1 MKLLKIA
8 VIVNAFPK
16 LSETFIVNQI
26 TSLIDKGHEV
36 KIFAQSKGDLLKV
49 HNNIGD
55 YALLEKTVYKQ
66 KPPKNK
72 IKRVWVFFKLLT
84 NNLWQVNWKL
94 LFKSLN
100 FFKYGRSA
108 ISLRVFFERKFYILN
123 KDFDLVHVHF
133 AMNGID
139 VANCKAE
146 GFLNNIKIIVSFH
159 GFDINPSKI
168 DYYQT
173 YYKVLFEQTDQFTV
187 NTIYTKELL
196 YSVNAVLKNVTI
208 IPESLDVNIFKKRG
222 IQSIKDN
229 VFRIVYCGRLVSFK
243 GGNLLPQIIKE
254 LLNRNIKNI
263 HLHIIGDGVLR
274 ETIKAE
280 IERRKL
286 QSVITM
292 EGALTQ
298 VEIKNI
304 FEISNV
310 FLLPGVYDKT
320 DGRAENQ
327 GLVIQEAQAMELP
340 VVVSDVGGMK
350 YGMIPDITG
359 IVVKENDID
368 GFADAIE
375 TIYKYP
381 IKAKNMGK
389 EGRRF
394 VEENYS
400 SEILVEKLISI
411 YLK

>member
-1 MKLLKIA
+1 MKPLKIA
-8 VIVNAFPK
+8 VIVNVFPK

-36 KIFAQSKGDLLKV
+36 KIFAQSRGDVLKVHKNIRDYDLLK
-49 HNNIGD
+49 
-55 YALLEKTVYKQ
+55 KTIYKQ
-66 KPPKNK
+66 KPSKNR
-72 IKRVWVFFKLLT
+72 IKRVLVFFKLLT

-100 FFKYGRSA
+100 YFKYGRRA
-108 ISLRVFFERKFYILN
+108 INLKVFFERKFYILN

-139 VANCKAE
+139 VANYKAE

-173 YYKVLFEQTDQFTV
+173 YYKILFEQTYQFTV

-196 YSVNAVLKNVTI
+196 YSVNPVLENVTI
-208 IPESLDVNIFKKRG
+208 IPESLDVKMFKKGEMNAVR
-222 IQSIKDN
+222 DN
-229 VFRIVYCGRLVSFK
+229 VFRIVYCGRLVPFK
-243 GGNLLPQIIKE
+243 GGNLLPLIMEE
-254 LLNRNIKNI
+254 LLSRNMDNI

-274 ETIKAE
+274 QNIKAE
-280 IERRKL
+280 IETRKL
-286 QSVITM
+286 QRVITM

-298 VEIKNI
+298 KEIKNI
-304 FEISNV
+304 FENSNV
-310 FLLPGVYDKT
+310 FLLPGVYDKK

-350 YGMIPDITG
+350 YGMIPDFTG
-359 IVVKENDID
+359 FVVKENDIA

-375 TIYKYP
+375 SIYKDSL
-381 IKAKNMGK
+381 KAINMGK
-389 EGRRF
+389 KGRKF
-394 VEENYS
+394 VKENYS
-400 SEILVEKLISI
+400 SEVLVDKLVSI
-411 YLK
+411 YLM